1 MKQTDTLEIEMGLKS
16 LLGNCEDD
24 GSLRNFENRSF
35 VLKFLNKLDPSLGC
49 KGRIILTGA
58 DIIRLQHG

>member
-1 MKQTDTLEIEMGLKS
+1 MQDEADWYSRNWEN
-16 LLGNCEDD
+16 LLGQCEED

-58 DIIRLQHG
+58 DIIKLQQG

>member
-1 MKQTDTLEIEMGLKS
+1 MGLKS
-16 LLGNCEDD
+16 LLGHCEDD

-49 KGRIILTGA
+49 KGRIVLTGS
-58 DIIRLQHG
+58 DIIKL